1 MTVTPQPAAGPLNPL
16 VPRPID
22 APTAVP
28 LDPDADLTG
37 LDQAK
42 IFIAPDD
49 PAQWDA
55 WRAALERWREG
66 ARGRHPD
73 HAARYTGPGE
83 WTAGC
88 RVIAQVWLW
97 DELLYDFEAGA
108 FTPDRLLADADA
120 RFGGFD
126 GVVLWHAYPVIG
138 IDGRNQWDHYREVPG
153 LRALVDA
160 LHAAGVRVFCDFNPW
175 DTGTR
180 RGGTDAEELAGIIA
194 DFGFDG
200 VFLDTLK
207 QADAAL
213 IDPLF
218 AANPALALETESKL
232 ALGDLGTHAMSWAQ
246 WYADSPVPG
255 VLKTHFY
262 EPRHMQHH
270 VRRWNRDHHEELQ
283 SAWLNGVGVMAWE
296 VVFSAWVGWNDRD
309 ADTLRRMRPVQRA
322 WSDLLV
328 GGTFTPL
335 VRLSDAAHAAGVYA
349 ASWTD
354 GSRTLLTLVNRSD
367 ADVTLSA
374 ADLAPWL
381 AGTGHEAGAA
391 RVLGTAADD
400 LRLAGGP
407 AAASSRAPAATALQA
422 GDPTPAEGEPL
433 LLSLT
438 SGASV
443 AGGVLVPARSI
454 SGVVAG
460 PGAELVAAAS
470 ASVPVGRS
478 ARFPHREAVKLPG
491 EPATG
496 AAPASGFVAVPAGRH
511 FLTQRYR
518 CRETGL
524 YGEAPF
530 VDEWKPLHPRLHDL
544 RTREHVLETTGCLV
558 AEREVTAAEFAAFV
572 AATGHPWTPPSGT
585 AAASDAGAAFGADSA
600 FAPDPSHGSPELPS
614 GGQVTPADAPRP
626 DSGDAPATW
635 VSLDDARAY
644 ATWVGGRLPTEFE
657 WQLAGEASDDWVVD
671 VVVWN
676 WTDSEHT
683 DGRSRF
689 AMLKGGS
696 DHAIQGSEWYIEPG
710 RRGPDHTLKYL
721 RKGFDLDR
729 NAWTGFRVAFD
740 RASVPG
746 EAAGDASDGRD

>member
-28 LDPDADLTG
+28 LAPDADLTG

-55 WRAALERWREG
+55 WRAALERWREE
-66 ARGRHPD
+66 ARGRYPD

-83 WTAGC
+83 WSAGC
-88 RVIAQVWLW
+88 YVVAQVWLW

-108 FTPDRLLADADA
+108 FTPERLLADARA

-138 IDGRNQWDHYREVPG
+138 MDGRNQWDHYREVPG

-180 RGGTDAEELAGIIA
+180 RGGSDAAELAAIIT
-194 DFGFDG
+194 DFDFDG

-218 AANPALALETESKL
+218 AANPGLALETESKL
-232 ALGDLGTHAMSWAQ
+232 ALDDLGTHSMSWAQ
-246 WYADSPVPG
+246 WYADSDVPG

-270 VRRWNRDHHEELQ
+270 IRRWNRDHHEELQ

-309 ADTLRRMRPVQRA
+309 ADTLARMRPVQRA

-328 GGTFTPL
+328 DGTYTPL

-354 GSRTLLTLVNRSD
+354 GSRRLLVLVNRSEI
-367 ADVTLSA
+367 DVTLST

-381 AGTGHEAGAA
+381 AAGT
-391 RVLGTAADD
+391 TAAED
-400 LRLAGGP
+400 
-407 AAASSRAPAATALQA
+407 
-422 GDPTPAEGEPL
+422 EPL

-438 SGASV
+438 SGAAV

-478 ARFPHREAVKLPG
+478 ARFPYREAVRLAG

-544 RTREHVLETTGCLV
+544 RTREHVLETPGCFV
-558 AEREVTAAEFAAFV
+558 AEREVTVAEFAAFV
-572 AATGHPWTPPSGT
+572 AATGHDWTPPASASG
-585 AAASDAGAAFGADSA
+585 
-600 FAPDPSHGSPELPS
+600 P
-614 GGQVTPADAPRP
+614 GGQRGP
-626 DSGDAPATW
+626 DEPATW

-644 ATWVGGRLPTEFE
+644 ASWVGGRLPTEFE
-657 WQLAGEASDDWVVD
+657 WQLAGEASDDWVGD
-671 VVVWN
+671 IAVWN

-696 DHAIQGSEWYIEPG
+696 DHAIEGSEWYIEPG
-710 RRGPDHTLKYL
+710 RRSPDHTLKYL

-740 RASVPG
+740 RQ
-746 EAAGDASDGRD
+746 EGR

>member
-1 MTVTPQPAAGPLNPL
+1 MTIAPQPATGPLNPL

-22 APTAVP
+22 APMAVP
-28 LDPDADLTG
+28 LAPDADLTG

-42 IFIAPDD
+42 IFLAPED

-55 WRAALERWREG
+55 WRAALERWREE
-66 ARGRHPD
+66 ARGRYPD
-73 HAARYTGPGE
+73 HTARYTGPGE
-83 WTAGC
+83 WSAGC
-88 RVIAQVWLW
+88 YVVAQVWLW
-97 DELLYDFEAGA
+97 DELLYDFDARE
-108 FTPDRLLADADA
+108 FTPEKLLADAQD

-138 IDGRNQWDHYREVPG
+138 IDERNQWDHYREVPG

-180 RGGTDAEELAGIIA
+180 RGGSDAAELAAIIT
-194 DFGFDG
+194 DFDFDG

-207 QADAAL
+207 QADATL

-218 AANPALALETESKL
+218 AAKPGLALETESKL
-232 ALGDLGTHAMSWAQ
+232 ALNDLGTHTLSWAQ
-246 WYADSPVPG
+246 WYADSAVPG

-262 EPRHMQHH
+262 EPRHLQHH
-270 VRRWNRDHHEELQ
+270 IRRWNRDHHEELQ
-283 SAWLNGVGVMAWE
+283 SAWLNGVGVMVWE

-309 ADTLRRMRPVQRA
+309 ADTVSRMRPVQRA

-328 GGTFTPL
+328 GGRFTPL

-349 ASWTD
+349 SSWTD
-354 GSRTLLTLVNRSD
+354 GSRTLLALVNRSD
-367 ADVTLSA
+367 AEVRLSA

-381 AGTGHEAGAA
+381 A
-391 RVLGTAADD
+391 AD
-400 LRLAGGP
+400 P
-407 AAASSRAPAATALQA
+407 EAAS
-422 GDPTPAEGEPL
+422 GPL
-433 LLSLT
+433 SLSLT

-443 AGGVLVPARSI
+443 AEGVLVPARSI
-454 SGVVAG
+454 SGVVSG
-460 PGAELVAAAS
+460 PGAELLAAAS
-470 ASVPVGRS
+470 AAVPVGRS
-478 ARFPHREAVKLPG
+478 ARFPYREAVKIAG

-530 VDEWKPLHPRLHDL
+530 VEEWKPLHPRLHDL
-544 RTREHVLETTGCLV
+544 RTREQVLQTSGCFV
-558 AEREVTAAEFAAFV
+558 AQREVTTAEFAAFV
-572 AATGHPWTPPSGT
+572 AATGHPWTPPTAVSGV
-585 AAASDAGAAFGADSA
+585 
-600 FAPDPSHGSPELPS
+600 SHGEQIAPAGVARPGS
-614 GGQVTPADAPRP
+614 GEV
-626 DSGDAPATW
+626 PATW

-644 ATWVGGRLPTEFE
+644 ASWVGGRLPTELE
-657 WQLAGEASDDWVVD
+657 WQVAGEASTDWVGEVA
-671 VVVWN
+671 VWN

-689 AMLKGGS
+689 TLLKGGS
-696 DHAIQGSEWYIEPG
+696 DHRIEGSEWYIESG

-721 RKGFDLDR
+721 NKGFDLDR
-729 NAWTGFRVAFD
+729 NAWTGFRIAFD
-740 RASVPG
+740 RQ
-746 EAAGDASDGRD
+746 EDR